1 MLFFTSVCDEKIEIS
16 NFPIDWW
23 KGQHACMHR
32 SMRSVV
38 SVWYAL
44 WLSTSVSTSE
54 SNRHVLTDHIMLL
67 CMMKRKKAPRQI
79 NTFMETFEQTVW
91 WTFYLLILS
100 LFSFSY
106 FVFSVGDGAKM
117 SRRTNVTKLFS
128 LAVILHL
135 VVASGGTDVSQN
147 SADNNDNEIS
157 RGGRKVQ
164 NFTEIANRLMQI
176 RGLLKQLFSA
186 WNAGSDAAAADARV
200 DGESEIEGKW

>member
-1 MLFFTSVCDEKIEIS
+1 
-16 NFPIDWW
+16 
-23 KGQHACMHR
+23 
-32 SMRSVV
+32 
-38 SVWYAL
+38 
-44 WLSTSVSTSE
+44 
-54 SNRHVLTDHIMLL
+54 
-67 CMMKRKKAPRQI
+67 MKRKKEPRQI
-79 NTFMETFEQTVW
+79 NTFMETFERTVW

-106 FVFSVGDGAKM
+106 SVFSVGDGAKM
-117 SRRTNVTKLFS
+117 SRRLTNVTKLFS

-147 SADNNDNEIS
+147 SVDNNDNEIS

-176 RGLLKQLFSA
+176 RGLLKQLFSD